1 MSSGWIQKQANI
13 FVLNACAHWK
23 IVAAY
28 RASVRRVI
36 AVLMRSR
43 HEKSRKPLQW
53 VMCLPMDD
61 CSCDALDKVKDL
73 VHEALRIDGALH
85 KQWYLEQIL
94 AILGETGAEE
104 YEPGF
109 PP

>member
-1 MSSGWIQKQANI
+1 MTIAMALELADKLAGKSEYTEEE
-13 FVLNACAHWK
+13 
-23 IVAAY
+23 VALRALAGAY
-28 RASVRRVI
+28 RLQKKVI
-36 AVLMRSR
+36 AKLRTVAPEQMPACR
-43 HEKSRKPLQW
+43 Q
-53 VMCLPMDD
+53 
-61 CSCDALDKVKDL
+61 VKDL